1 MRMRQKRPLIV
12 FLCCIALLVAPQVAK
27 AATITSASLD
37 KETYLPGQTGYI
49 AVTVYNDQNQI
60 IRVTELSVTVDYYYA
75 DETVYMQKFFTNAA
89 LPDEIEV
96 GQSKIYQIPISLPT
110 NIAAGYTDLSVEAK
124 NEIWVPQ
131 IERWWSSERATYHLK
146 LYIQTPYK
154 QMYET
159 TQDLLQEQM
168 ASNADLSN
176 TVSMLTVSAV
186 AFIGVAGF
194 LMFLLFIRRPRPI
207 A

>member
-1 MRMRQKRPLIV
+1 MRMRHKRPLIV
-12 FLCCIALLVAPQVAK
+12 LLCCIALLVAPQVAK

-37 KETYLPGQTGYI
+37 KDTYLAGQTGYI
-49 AVTVYNDQNQI
+49 SVTVYNDQSQR

-75 DETVYMQKFFTNAA
+75 DETVYVQKFFANAV

-96 GQSKIYQIPISLPT
+96 GQSKTYQIPISLPT

-131 IERWWSSERATYHLK
+131 IERWWSSETATYHLK
-146 LYIQTPYK
+146 LYIQSPYK

-159 TQDLLQEQM
+159 TEDLLQEQI
-168 ASNADLSN
+168 ASNTNLSN
-176 TVSMLTVSAV
+176 MVGMLTVASV
-186 AFIGVAGF
+186 AFMGVAGL
-194 LMFLLFIRRPRPI
+194 LMFLLFIRRPRPV